1 MVLCIVELSVLAL
14 FFILGILLNAG
25 KNKYIDAPLSE
36 WKSGV
41 IRYSGNDWHVVDGQF
56 EAEGDPVTL
65 IYGPYIPL
73 HRGTYT
79 VEIDYSADQTQSAVP
94 HSPTKFKFIRGN
106 SFNLDKNLNHVSYD
120 FKTTEDLDD
129 FEVVVKYNRKGSFYI
144 NGITIRTNHNG
155 VKQGFLWL
163 LLAFLAFD
171 GILIFRRLSDR
182 QKLNV
187 LAVIGIVLVSTLP
200 LLYKG
205 INRGHDLLFHLNRI
219 EGIADELRNGHF
231 PVRMQSRWNSEY
243 GYPVSLYYGDWLLYF
258 PAILRI
264 MGVPLI
270 LAYKIYVFF
279 VALMSTIISYFS
291 FYHIFSR
298 NGLALLLS
306 LAYMTSTYRMS
317 DVFVRSAVGEYT
329 ALMFL
334 PLVALAVWKLYTI
347 KDITRDQQRKIVLA
361 FGTGMAGIFTTH
373 ILSVEMVVIVLAIV
387 AVLLIP
393 KTIRPVRLKVY
404 GLSILMT
411 GLLSCFF
418 LVPFLD
424 VYFHVSVKINQV
436 LDYTNTKL
444 IEDRGSFIAD
454 YFTFFKWMP
463 YGHGRTWAST
473 PGIVLMGALIAG
485 VVIWIMHRANR
496 KIKYLV
502 IFSLIV
508 IWISSNLFPW
518 NAFSYHKKIGALMAQ
533 VQFPWRYI
541 SLACV
546 FLCLLLG
553 ELCVWTGTKK
563 NRRVVDHDS
572 LPFCL
577 STVQI
582 QAICAAVSV
591 CMALFYLSGYVT
603 FKGTSNVKFRDTAE
617 INSHSVGGGEYLAY
631 NAESDLIS
639 DNKQTPSG
647 FKEESCEV
655 SDFYRRDGVIG
666 FKVITGTDDGSVL
679 LPEYQYIHYEA
690 VGESGNQFT
699 IARGENNR
707 ILVRIPSGYNG
718 YVTVRYRI
726 PRSWR
731 ISELISLLTIAGV
744 IVCAA
749 HKKWRKK

>member
-279 VALMSTIISYFS
+279 VALMSTII
-291 FYHIFSR
+291 
-298 NGLALLLS
+298 
-306 LAYMTSTYRMS
+306 
-317 DVFVRSAVGEYT
+317 
-329 ALMFL
+329 
-334 PLVALAVWKLYTI
+334 
-347 KDITRDQQRKIVLA
+347 
-361 FGTGMAGIFTTH
+361 
-373 ILSVEMVVIVLAIV
+373 
-387 AVLLIP
+387 
-393 KTIRPVRLKVY
+393 
-404 GLSILMT
+404 
-411 GLLSCFF
+411 
-418 LVPFLD
+418 
-424 VYFHVSVKINQV
+424 
-436 LDYTNTKL
+436 
-444 IEDRGSFIAD
+444 
-454 YFTFFKWMP
+454 
-463 YGHGRTWAST
+463 
-473 PGIVLMGALIAG
+473 
-485 VVIWIMHRANR
+485 
-496 KIKYLV
+496 
-502 IFSLIV
+502 
-508 IWISSNLFPW
+508 
-518 NAFSYHKKIGALMAQ
+518 
-533 VQFPWRYI
+533 
-541 SLACV
+541 
-546 FLCLLLG
+546 
-553 ELCVWTGTKK
+553 
-563 NRRVVDHDS
+563 
-572 LPFCL
+572 
-577 STVQI
+577 
-582 QAICAAVSV
+582 
-591 CMALFYLSGYVT
+591 
-603 FKGTSNVKFRDTAE
+603 
-617 INSHSVGGGEYLAY
+617 
-631 NAESDLIS
+631 
-639 DNKQTPSG
+639 
-647 FKEESCEV
+647 
-655 SDFYRRDGVIG
+655 
-666 FKVITGTDDGSVL
+666 
-679 LPEYQYIHYEA
+679 
-690 VGESGNQFT
+690 
-699 IARGENNR
+699 
-707 ILVRIPSGYNG
+707 
-718 YVTVRYRI
+718 
-726 PRSWR
+726 
-731 ISELISLLTIAGV
+731 
-744 IVCAA
+744 
-749 HKKWRKK
+749 